1 MHSSQPIEEPPQ
13 LTSLVQA
20 LNLDADTRTFALR
33 LHSDYLKLKP
43 DFNKTH
49 VSVCCAVLI
58 ASRAVQHATVSGSTV
73 QGTAISLSQLFK
85 SVEGLQT
92 REVMLT
98 LRDFTK
104 VMHID
109 ESVYR
114 EVTKL
119 TTMYAFSFTF
129 FGKFEE
135 IWEQAAVQAQDKAL
149 EEGLKETAWLLYV
162 ITRLKFAARSF
173 EIVHCAH
180 VLIGVIKYVL
190 SRLPP
195 TAECQLDQT
204 SLAGELCRIV
214 KANQSSAA
222 VVISRVEGFISSL
235 VQELGL
241 RSEGV
246 GHADN
251 IKYNL
256 AVMSTLYQELLLP
269 DDIDERDFLINA
281 TSTEPARRAARP
293 PMTPFKRQGRTMQ
306 PVIESARRLQWD
318 SVDSSVGMTSDLK
331 DLKFRAV
338 GSPYLPTGTPM
349 TLAMEMNHW
358 LEDLT
363 EAIEDNLELLP
374 SFAELFGQDTDLL
387 GFLRAKCAMFLE
399 LTTAELNSAGVGQNY
414 SADFLNTHFMAS
426 LAPSTGSNNKALLTV
441 KLYVRVLEKLLMAE
455 QAKLD
460 SSHRALKS
468 VGSRAAESIRSIM
481 ENGSFH
487 SALLGCCLETVL
499 FVHNL
504 TAVTLQDILRMTAT
518 SALDLWKIVNSFT
531 NFDPKMPVPLRR
543 HLRDIEVQIIC
554 EFGWETGSPVIQAIQ
569 LLIQSHEVSQL
580 SPPSITEEDDESGQS
595 AERPSESLHPSLQL
609 FFRRVLSHAA
619 HRIVELSDALRL
631 EEPVREEIWQATK
644 HVLSDHTELL
654 IGRHIDQL
662 ICCSIFGVCKIM
674 SSMSFNA
681 IFASYGELYTEDAK
695 LAIQTVRSEGGTT
708 KPIVRFYNTNYLV
721 EMKDYLTALSTRT
734 LSSFAQ
740 PRIAEL
746 CPASPLRAN
755 LPPPAMMSHRPSP
768 SPMRSPFRSPFMTPN
783 TKRLWAFGE
792 SSASELRTI
801 NTLMQSSADR
811 RLDFDAEERKHG
823 SSRILEKL
831 LKDEEKQ
838 PDIPFFRKEPSK

>member
-1 MHSSQPIEEPPQ
+1 MNTSKLIDEPPQ
-13 LTSLVQA
+13 LTLLVQA

-135 IWEQAAVQAQDKAL
+135 IWEQAAFQAQDKAL
-149 EEGLKETAWLLYV
+149 EAGLKETAWLLYV

-180 VLIGVIKYVL
+180 VLIGVLKYVL

-195 TAECQLDQT
+195 AAECQLDQT

-241 RSEGV
+241 KSEGV
-246 GHADN
+246 GHADTV
-251 IKYNL
+251 KYNL

-269 DDIDERDFLINA
+269 DDIDERDFLINT
-281 TSTEPARRAARP
+281 TSAETARRAAKP
-293 PMTPFKRQGRTMQ
+293 PMTPFKRQGKTMQ
-306 PVIESARRLQWD
+306 PMIESARRLQWD

-331 DLKFRAV
+331 DLKFKAV
-338 GSPYLPTGTPM
+338 SSPYLPAGTPM

-358 LEDLT
+358 LEDIT
-363 EAIEDNLELLP
+363 ETIEDNLELLP
-374 SFAELFGQDTDLL
+374 SFNELFGQDTVLL
-387 GFLRAKCAMFLE
+387 GLLQAKCAMFLA

-426 LAPSTGSNNKALLTV
+426 LAPSTGSNSKALLTV

-455 QAKLD
+455 QAKL
-460 SSHRALKS
+460 
-468 VGSRAAESIRSIM
+468 GRAAESIRSIM
-481 ENGSFH
+481 ENESFH

-518 SALDLWKIVNSFT
+518 SAFDLWKIVNSFT

-554 EFGWETGSPVIQAIQ
+554 EFGWEAGSPVIQAIRQ
-569 LLIQSHEVSQL
+569 LIQSHEVSQL
-580 SPPSITEEDDESGQS
+580 NPPSITEEDDESAQS

-619 HRIVELSDALRL
+619 HRIVELSDALGL
-631 EEPVREEIWQATK
+631 EESVREEIWQATK
-644 HVLSDHTELL
+644 HALSDHTELL

-662 ICCSIFGVCKIM
+662 ICCSIFGVCKIL

-708 KPIVRFYNTNYLV
+708 KPIIRFYNTNYLV

-755 LPPPAMMSHRPSP
+755 LPPPALMSHRPSP
-768 SPMRSPFRSPFMTPN
+768 SPMRSPFRSPYMTPN

-801 NTLMQSSADR
+801 NTIMQSSADR

-838 PDIPFFRKEPSK
+838 PDIPIFRK